1 MCTHVSL
8 SRIIRCSISPFNNF
22 SNYDLSVAHL
32 QHLYQSHITAKPW
45 FSQQQAENTY
55 SPKSRNYCV
64 RAEYNVRRRKTLW
77 GYTVDVSN
85 TAQDVTGEEFGGDLC
100 AYQAGEPGKL
110 AGKLINLRLLLF
122 LLLIG
127 PIYKKRLHQKR
138 LHSYYS
144 AHCSFLSHHRNIV
157 TNCIYLII
165 HV

>member
-1 MCTHVSL
+1 MIYPLLIYNIYS
-8 SRIIRCSISPFNNF
+8 
-22 SNYDLSVAHL
+22 
-32 QHLYQSHITAKPW
+32 SHITAKPW

-64 RAEYNVRRRKTLW
+64 RAEYNVRRRKTFW

-110 AGKLINLRLLLF
+110 AGKLINLRLLWFLF
-122 LLLIG
+122 IG
-127 PIYKKRLHQKR
+127 PIYKKGFIKKGFILII
-138 LHSYYS
+138 LLI
-144 AHCSFLSHHRNIV
+144 AHCCHINRNIV